1 MDRAKSMAAS
11 TTIFNELYRVIET
24 AAANNPGR
32 TKPTAT
38 KGPAQYIVAAAWISY
53 RLAVSRIL
61 STPAVKA

>member
-1 MDRAKSMAAS
+1 VDRAKSMAAS

-38 KGPAQYIVAAAWISY
+38 KGPAQYIVAAAWIS
-53 RLAVSRIL
+53 
-61 STPAVKA
+61 